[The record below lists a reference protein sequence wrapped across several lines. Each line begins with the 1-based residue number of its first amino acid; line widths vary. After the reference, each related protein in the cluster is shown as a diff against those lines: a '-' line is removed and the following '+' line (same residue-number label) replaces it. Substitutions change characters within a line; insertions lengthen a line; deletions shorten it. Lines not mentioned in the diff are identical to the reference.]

1 MCKLNRTNDY
11 FYTFKPLHLC
21 TFIPLAMGK
30 TLCKSA
36 KEVKLK
42 PEEVRYVCKK
52 CDRKAKKEKDLCKPH
67 KA

>member
-1 MCKLNRTNDY
+1 
-11 FYTFKPLHLC
+11 
-21 TFIPLAMGK
+21 MGK
-30 TLCKSA
+30 TLCKSG

-52 CDRKAKKEKDLCKPH
+52 CDRAAKKEKDLCKPH